1 MTWRDAAQRVD
12 AAIAIMLAHVR
23 DGSATSAEAR
33 KAARQME
40 AAVDEMVAAVDIEL
54 TPTEEL
60 REFMTTCGEFSA
72 RLAEFEERAEAILA
86 VIEHQGGD
94 DAAVA

>member
-1 MTWRDAAQRVD
+1 
-12 AAIAIMLAHVR
+12 MLARVT
-23 DGSATSAEAR
+23 DGSVTNAEALR
-33 KAARQME
+33 AIRQVE
-40 AAVDEMVAAVDIEL
+40 AAVDEMVATVNIER

-60 REFMTTCGEFSA
+60 SQIMTICGEFSA